1 MLPCLGWE
9 LSEPVRQLDR
19 VSPLGSGEQLSH
31 GVPELDKGECVIVE
45 LCALL
50 AGLFL
55 CPLLHFSFPF
65 S

>member
-1 MLPCLGWE
+1 MLPYLGWE

-31 GVPELDKGECVIVE
+31 GVRELDKGECVIVE
-45 LCALL
+45 LHALL

-55 CPLLHFSFPF
+55 RPLLHFSFPF